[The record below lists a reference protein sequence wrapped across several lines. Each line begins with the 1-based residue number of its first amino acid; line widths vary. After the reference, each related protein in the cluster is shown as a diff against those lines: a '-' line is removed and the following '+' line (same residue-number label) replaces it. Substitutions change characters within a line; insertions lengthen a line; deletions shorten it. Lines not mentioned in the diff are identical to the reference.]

1 VRATSFYGVEV
12 EGVDPAAGSTA
23 EIMQV
28 FEFLK
33 PKPSKTPLIRI
44 GGDHDGAYLVPDDL
58 DGIEACFSPGVN
70 RVKDFEDFLTDRYGI
85 KSYMVDFS
93 CDVDQLKTPLRA
105 GMQTFVKKWLDVTPG
120 EHNISLEDWIREN
133 DVSGD
138 LLLQMD
144 IEGAEYRNILATS
157 DDTLSRFRIVVL
169 EVHRLSAMLD
179 GQTLRGVIAPFFEK
193 LARNFTSVH
202 AHPNN
207 CCGDFAVP
215 ETDIRIPDV
224 LELTLVRND
233 RFAPASSGTASLPHP
248 LDVSRNIPRRPP
260 LFLNDA
266 WVDHQRPLE
275 SRVKMLEDTAAYRD
289 AAGASADDSEFASAL
304 SMTMQS
310 LRTLA
315 SPAGQASDLVEVAEG
330 RPYQLSSAYGTF
342 SRTGI
347 VKPSDTYFF
356 HTGLGT
362 NQYIRVD
369 LGRRRRVC
377 RIEVTNRRNGYQDR
391 AKYLFAVLSSGDDAK
406 GGASVFSMYQAGELP
421 GGAWQDCAID
431 LPDVEAR
438 YVTITCPVTTALHFA
453 DLRIYAAKGGD
464 RPKPATASPGVI
476 TSLVRWTARRMP
488 RSVKALV
495 RRAAGRR
502 PRWSERGRVVGGA
515 FSDATPRSHRR
526 AERE

>member
-1 VRATSFYGVEV
+1 MATNFYGIELA
-12 EGVDPAAGSTA
+12 GADTAASTA
-23 EIMQV
+23 EVMRV
-28 FEFLK
+28 FQILK
-33 PKPSKTPLIRI
+33 PKASKTPLIRI
-44 GGDHDGAYLVPDDL
+44 GGDHDGAYLVPDNL

-70 RVKDFEDFLTDRYGI
+70 RVKYFEDFLTDRYGI
-85 KSYMVDFS
+85 KSHMVDFS
-93 CDVDQLKTPLRA
+93 CDVDEFKTPLRE
-105 GMQTFVKKWLDVTPG
+105 GMQTFLKKWLDVTPG
-120 EHNISLEDWIREN
+120 EDNISLENWIRDY
-133 DVSGD
+133 DVYGD

-157 DDTLSRFRIVVL
+157 DATLARFRIIVL
-169 EVHRLSAMLD
+169 EVHRLGAMLD
-179 GQTLRGVIAPFFEK
+179 GPTLRGVIAPFFEK
-193 LARNFTSVH
+193 LARNFTTVH

-215 ETDIRIPDV
+215 GTDVRIPHV

-233 RFAPASSGTASLPHP
+233 LFAPASSGTVSLPHP
-248 LDVSRNIPRRPP
+248 FDVSRNIPGKPP
-260 LFLNDA
+260 LFLSDA
-266 WVDHQRPLE
+266 WVDYQRPLE
-275 SRVKMLEDTAAYRD
+275 SRVKMLEDTMAYRD

-438 YVTITCPVTTALHFA
+438 YVTITCPVNTALHFA
-453 DLRIYAAKGGD
+453 DLRVYAAKGGN
-464 RPKPATASPGVI
+464 RPKPAAASPGVV

-502 PRWSERGRVVGGA
+502 PR
-515 FSDATPRSHRR
+515 
-526 AERE
+526 